1 MGTSRGRK
9 GTGLAENGDGAR
21 LKDKPMTRDELA
33 VWARHLL
40 ADFDSLRPWRS
51 FVPPDELTPEQAYA
65 LQGEV
70 ARLRQDRGERI
81 IGYKI
86 GCTSRAIQDQLGI
99 REPIFARVFDTGCIP
114 AGPRLSH
121 ARFANL
127 AIEGELAIRLSR
139 DLPRGP
145 LSDEES
151 IAAVESVF
159 PVIELHHYVLP
170 VNSHPV
176 ATLIASG
183 GMHAGFVNPVEET
196 TCSGRVPV
204 VNELEVAIDDRLV
217 GMTREPWTM
226 GGPATTLRW
235 LTARLA
241 EWGLHLLAGQ
251 VILTGSALP
260 LFAVEPGSRVVAE
273 ARPLGRSSVE
283 ID

>member
-1 MGTSRGRK
+1 MS
-9 GTGLAENGDGAR
+9 
-21 LKDKPMTRDELA
+21 RDELA

-40 ADFDSLRPWRS
+40 ADFDSLTQWRS
-51 FVPPDELTPEQAYA
+51 FVPADELTIEQAYA

-99 REPIFARVFDTGCIP
+99 REPIVGRLFDTNGFP
-114 AGPRLSH
+114 AASRLGH

-139 DLPRGP
+139 NLPRDP
-145 LSDEES
+145 LSDEAY
-151 IAAVESVF
+151 IGAVDSVF
-159 PVIELHHYVLP
+159 PVIELHHYILP
-170 VNSHPV
+170 VNRHPAV
-176 ATLIASG
+176 PLIASG
-183 GMHAGFVNPVEET
+183 GMHAGLVLAEQET
-196 TCSGRVPV
+196 TCSDGVPV
-204 VNELEVAIDDRLV
+204 VRELDVAINDHIA
-217 GMTREPWTM
+217 GKTTKPWTM

-241 EWGLHLLAGQ
+241 EWGLQLLQGQ

-260 LFAVEPGSRVVAE
+260 LFPVEPGSRVVAE